1 MTEPP
6 TDFDPALLQ
15 QLGRVVVHWSYVERL
30 VSDLFVWA
38 VEGQAEPLTVVTAN
52 ISTGTLS
59 EWIRNVLDTRE
70 DYSDQ
75 ANDIRDLLTD
85 ISEVRTERNTLVH
98 GVWAL
103 STVPPSAIVQVI
115 RLDRSALVSE
125 LVVTPADLDAL
136 SHHICDLAI
145 KLREILLKLG
155 VTA

>member
-59 EWIRNVLDTRE
+59 EWIRNVLDARE

-75 ANDIRDLLTD
+75 ANDIRDLLAD

-103 STVPPSAIVQVI
+103 STVPASAIVQVI

-125 LVVTPADLDAL
+125 LVVTQADLDGL